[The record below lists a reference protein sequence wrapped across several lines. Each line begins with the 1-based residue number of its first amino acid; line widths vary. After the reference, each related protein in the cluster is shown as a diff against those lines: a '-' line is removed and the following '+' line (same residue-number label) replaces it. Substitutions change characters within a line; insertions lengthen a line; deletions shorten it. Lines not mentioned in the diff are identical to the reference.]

1 MDRTGGWAEGAEL
14 VGRFVAKRRKRRRRE
29 QCESKIGWS
38 RVVACFCTL
47 SLSLSLSL

>member
-14 VGRFVAKRRKRRRRE
+14 VGRFVAKRRRE

-38 RVVACFCTL
+38 VLAACFCTL
-47 SLSLSLSL
+47 SL